1 MPQLIHQGDNTSSR
15 SGWKTLP
22 FIITN
27 EVMERGASVGLIPVC
42 IKYLADEYHLSMA
55 SIAIFVLIVGA
66 ARNFTPIFGAHAS
79 KSHGRFKIIAFGS
92 GITLQGLSIL
102 WATSMFSELRPSV
115 DCSYEEKV
123 WKLLLLFSAFVIMS
137 IGAGAIRPCSPTF
150 GADQISNPNNPN
162 NRRTIEGYY
171 SGYYS
176 LVGVAVVVSVAGLS
190 AMQDH
195 VEWHTLFAIPP
206 ALMLLSF
213 ISFMIGS
220 SQYVKVLVTSSS
232 SQNNVGAVLMAAWR
246 RRSLLMP
253 AYDISRWSNPEQS
266 TFVRPTD
273 RLRIVFK
280 MYSFLNRACLLIEG
294 EEPKNPTTSLASV
307 REVEEFKT
315 LFSAIP
321 IWTTTIILTVATTP
335 GALPNYQA
343 QEMDRH
349 IGHMSLSP
357 ASYALFS
364 VGAMT
369 AWMIFYTHALV
380 PVIARF
386 ASNRLPNGIPPR
398 FRMAMGIF
406 MSCLGNVVMGFVEKR
421 RRVSPMGTMSGS
433 WLIPQL
439 AMLGIGEALYMM
451 GMLDFFNSRFPESMK
466 SLGNALLSLGQCIG
480 MLTAAFLLGQLRR
493 HTLWVQEDI
502 NNGHLENYYW
512 FVAGLSL
519 LNFCYFLI
527 CSWAHGNHHHIT
539 WDDQPQVEEDVGRW
553 GGECGICEDG
563 G

>member
-92 GITLQGLSIL
+92 GITLQ
-102 WATSMFSELRPSV
+102 
-115 DCSYEEKV
+115 
-123 WKLLLLFSAFVIMS
+123 
-137 IGAGAIRPCSPTF
+137 
-150 GADQISNPNNPN
+150 
-162 NRRTIEGYY
+162 
-171 SGYYS
+171 
-176 LVGVAVVVSVAGLS
+176 
-190 AMQDH
+190 
-195 VEWHTLFAIPP
+195 
-206 ALMLLSF
+206 
-213 ISFMIGS
+213 
-220 SQYVKVLVTSSS
+220 
-232 SQNNVGAVLMAAWR
+232 
-246 RRSLLMP
+246 
-253 AYDISRWSNPEQS
+253 
-266 TFVRPTD
+266 
-273 RLRIVFK
+273 
-280 MYSFLNRACLLIEG
+280 
-294 EEPKNPTTSLASV
+294 
-307 REVEEFKT
+307 
-315 LFSAIP
+315 
-321 IWTTTIILTVATTP
+321 
-335 GALPNYQA
+335 
-343 QEMDRH
+343 
-349 IGHMSLSP
+349 
-357 ASYALFS
+357 
-364 VGAMT
+364 
-369 AWMIFYTHALV
+369 V

-398 FRMAMGIF
+398 VRMAMGIF

-421 RRVSPMGTMSGS
+421 RRVAPMGTMSGN

-480 MLTAAFLLGQLRR
+480 MLAAAFLLGQLRR
-493 HTLWVQEDI
+493 HTRWVQEDI

-539 WDDQPQVEEDVGRW
+539 WDDQPQV
-553 GGECGICEDG
+553 
-563 G
+563 

>member
-220 SQYVKVLVTSSS
+220 SQYVKVLVT
-232 SQNNVGAVLMAAWR
+232 
-246 RRSLLMP
+246 
-253 AYDISRWSNPEQS
+253 
-266 TFVRPTD
+266 
-273 RLRIVFK
+273 K
-280 MYSFLNRACLLIEG
+280 G